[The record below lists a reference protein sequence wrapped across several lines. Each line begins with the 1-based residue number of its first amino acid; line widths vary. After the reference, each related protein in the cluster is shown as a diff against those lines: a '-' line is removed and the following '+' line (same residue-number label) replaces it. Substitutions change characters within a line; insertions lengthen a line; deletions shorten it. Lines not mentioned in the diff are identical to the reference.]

1 MPLSCLLND
10 LVSHPSLDDGYTCLH
25 EINNFLHQT
34 RHFPDH
40 KIKGKICGSEVDGL
54 KVGAD
59 SLHPKFSASYVMQTA
74 SALVTAVLGEE
85 RVKAS
90 VKGKPRVITI
100 FYVRDNLIDLVLL
113 GGTRNG
119 RGQ

>member
-1 MPLSCLLND
+1 
-10 LVSHPSLDDGYTCLH
+10 
-25 EINNFLHQT
+25 
-34 RHFPDH
+34 
-40 KIKGKICGSEVDGL
+40 
-54 KVGAD
+54 
-59 SLHPKFSASYVMQTA
+59 MQTA